1 MKVKCLGHEE
11 QGLQPVIR
19 EALPEATLEQRLGGG
34 EGLVTGYLGK
44 DASGRRKSQCK
55 GPEAGWHMEV

>member
-1 MKVKCLGHEE
+1 M
-11 QGLQPVIR
+11 IR